1 MKSDNSCSCLFICL
15 FCFAECAPSIAMH
28 VKKKKGIA
36 ARSFIEWGRGNSVD
50 VSYSPFSSF
59 FFFPWAPRINDAYI
73 STFFFFLTTQ
83 QESCYKH
90 THKKKEALLASFN
103 NFKSS
108 AFSFFSLFVST
119 TCDSTWIV

>member
-50 VSYSPFSSF
+50 VSYSPFPSF
-59 FFFPWAPRINDAYI
+59 FFFLGLPVSMMLI
-73 STFFFFLTTQ
+73 SVLFFFF
-83 QESCYKH
+83 
-90 THKKKEALLASFN
+90 
-103 NFKSS
+103 
-108 AFSFFSLFVST
+108 
-119 TCDSTWIV
+119 